1 MSGSKIQ
8 GFFEYLLIAAAILAS
23 WQGISLYNSC
33 QKGLE
38 GEEYV
43 KNKSYLIGITVFSA
57 IIALYFLLTIMDI
70 KLATDFNIPI
80 FASYQFNRKGAGDM
94 ANIGGSDSVGQ
105 LASIVLSLTSEDKDG
120 SQQPWSKRSFKHLQ
134 LIKGREGEEG
144 KIRVLFDMRRMIIQ
158 QDSILEGVY
167 DEESPRSAIP

>member
-1 MSGSKIQ
+1 MVQGSLSDTVEGIGMKIRQ
-8 GFFEYLLIAAAILAS
+8 EKPDVVYVDGAYLLQSKKNFPARWERIAHVAEHL
-23 WQGISLYNSC
+23 
-33 QKGLE
+33 K
-38 GEEYV
+38 
-43 KNKSYLIGITVFSA
+43 
-57 IIALYFLLTIMDI
+57 

-120 SQQPWSKRSFKHLQ
+120 SQQPWSKRSFKHLN

-158 QDSILEGVY
+158 QDSILEGVS
-167 DEESPRSAIP
+167 DEESPYSAVP